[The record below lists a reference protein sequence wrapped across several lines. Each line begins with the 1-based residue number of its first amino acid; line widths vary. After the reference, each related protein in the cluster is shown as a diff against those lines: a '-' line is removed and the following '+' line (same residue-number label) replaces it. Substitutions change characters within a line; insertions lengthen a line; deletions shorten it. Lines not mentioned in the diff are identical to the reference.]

1 MYVSSTQFNLSIKY
15 KSIHFTENFPCQCL
29 KGIVQPKIKSQLLSI
44 LNPMPKESWVNFL
57 VHKTFFGAS

>member
-15 KSIHFTENFPCQCL
+15 KSIHFTENFPCQL
-29 KGIVQPKIKSQLLSI
+29 IVQPKIKSQLLSI